1 MTGRHAGGHSE
12 TASRPLSPA
21 VPSRVLDATANESP
35 TSAAPPVNPDLVR
48 AEEVPGAKK
57 VGRNIVE
64 ILVFRGLSTPIALL
78 LVVVQGRFLAPE
90 GRGVFVLA
98 VLTVTIFSRLL
109 SQLGVAVA
117 NHMKETRYDEPHEVR
132 ELVHR
137 ALGLAV
143 LLGALGGAVIVAIG
157 AATAAIGAG
166 TALIA
171 ALALVPNVIWQT
183 KSGVLLGL
191 ARIRAW
197 NYVQLAPPLLAL
209 VGTLVLVVGLD
220 GGVRS
225 ALAAWTAAH
234 LVTAALALGL
244 TRDVWLPVQVRALT
258 DRPARVL
265 LRLALAM
272 GAMQVIAL
280 VSYRAELVVLEQL
293 EDVAAVG
300 RYSIAM
306 QAAEALWLVGAAIA
320 TAITAPVIHEDER
333 DAVAL
338 VRRSVLRTLAFTG
351 GIAAGLAVVAP
362 FGIPLV
368 FGDDFRGA
376 STPLL
381 LLLPGVVLYA
391 PVQVLVVYLSV
402 RRGRPRLSLVAAAT
416 ALAVTVASSIPLI
429 AAHGAPGAAV
439 ASSVGYAAGALV
451 AWTFFRRV
459 ATG

>member
-1 MTGRHAGGHSE
+1 M
-12 TASRPLSPA
+12 
-21 VPSRVLDATANESP
+21 
-35 TSAAPPVNPDLVR
+35 R
-48 AEEVPGAKK
+48 AREIPGAKR

-117 NHMKETRYDEPHEVR
+117 NHMKESRYDEPHEVR
-132 ELVHR
+132 ALVHR
-137 ALGLAV
+137 ALALAV
-143 LLGALGGAVIVAIG
+143 ALGAAGGALIVGIG
-157 AATAAIGAG
+157 ALTPSIGAG

-171 ALALVPNVIWQT
+171 ALALIPNVIWQT

-197 NYVQLAPPLLAL
+197 NYVQLAPPLLTL
-209 VGTLVLVVGLD
+209 VGTLVLVVGLG

-225 ALAAWTAAH
+225 ALVAWTVAH
-234 LVTAALALGL
+234 VVTAILALSM
-244 TRDVWLPVQVRALT
+244 TRDVWLPVELQALA
-258 DRPARVL
+258 DGSSRVL

-280 VSYRAELVVLEQL
+280 VSYRAELVVLERL
-293 EDVAAVG
+293 EGVAAVG

-306 QAAEALWLVGAAIA
+306 QAAEAMWLVGAAIA
-320 TAITAPVIHEDER
+320 TAITAPVIHDDER
-333 DAVAL
+333 AAAAL
-338 VRRSVLRTLAFTG
+338 VRRSVLRTLAFTSA
-351 GIAAGLAVVAP
+351 IAAALAIVAP

-368 FGDDFRGA
+368 LGDDFRGA
-376 STPLL
+376 ATPLL

-402 RRGRPRLSLVAAAT
+402 RHGRPRLALAAAGT
-416 ALAVTVASSIPLI
+416 ALVVTVAASLPLI
-429 AAHGAPGAAV
+429 AGFGAAGAAV
-439 ASSVGYAAGALV
+439 ASTLGYAAGAAV
-451 AWTFFRRV
+451 AWTLFRRIAHRAQPGV
-459 ATG
+459 PTPGRALRRGPV